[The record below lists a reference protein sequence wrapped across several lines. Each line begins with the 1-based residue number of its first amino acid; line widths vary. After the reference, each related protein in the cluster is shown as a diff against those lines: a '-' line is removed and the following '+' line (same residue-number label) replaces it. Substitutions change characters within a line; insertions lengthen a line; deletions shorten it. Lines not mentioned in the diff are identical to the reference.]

1 MAQLTSNTTA
11 FIESQQYSQF
21 ILDNLHDYLLPEGMY
36 RDVTDFG
43 SGTTLNIKTVGTV
56 TLQDA
61 AEDTPLNF
69 TNIDTGTITLAIT
82 DYIGD
87 AWKVSDDLR
96 EDGSQVDT
104 LMAMRAMESTR
115 SLGENHETR
124 FLAVADAAQ
133 DKTGG
138 ASGLNLVNARPHRW
152 IAGGDGV
159 TTRTVALA
167 DFVNMKLAFDK
178 ANAPAG
184 GRIAIVDPIVEATLN
199 TLISATTV
207 VNNTPQFQGVL
218 NEGFARDHRF
228 VRNIMGWDIYT
239 SNFLPSLAATETIN
253 GAAYALAGGAGGDA
267 VTAAVGDKANLF
279 MCVADDSCKPV
290 MHAWRRA
297 PQTEGWRAEEER
309 ADKYQVTS
317 RFGFGVQRLDTLGV
331 ILTDSAT
338 Y

>member
-1 MAQLTSNTTA
+1 MAHTTANTTA

-69 TNIDTGTITLAIT
+69 TNIDTGTITLSIT

-87 AWKVSDDLR
+87 AWKVTDDLR
-96 EDGSQVDT
+96 EDGSQVDQ

-115 SLGENHETR
+115 ALGENHEGR
-124 FLAVADAAQ
+124 FLAVANGGQTAAN
-133 DKTGG
+133 
-138 ASGLNLVNARPHRW
+138 LNLVNGRPHRFV
-152 IAGGDGV
+152 AGGAGAS
-159 TTRTVALA
+159 TRNVVLG
-167 DFVNMKLAFDK
+167 DFVAMKLAFDK
-178 ANAPAG
+178 ANAPAS

-199 TLISATTV
+199 TLISQTSV

-239 SNFLPSLAATETIN
+239 SNFLPSLTATEVID
-253 GAAYALAGGAGGDA
+253 GSAYDLAND
-267 VTAAVGDKANLF
+267 TAEIGDKANIF

-297 PQTEGWRAEEER
+297 PQTEGWRDQEER

-317 RFGFGVQRLDTLGV
+317 RFGFGVQRADTLGV
-331 ILTDSAT
+331 LLTDEAT

>member
-133 DKTGG
+133 NKAGG
-138 ASGLNLVNARPHRW
+138 TPGLNLVNARPHRW

-184 GRIAIVDPIVEATLN
+184 GGIAIVDPIVEATLN

-239 SNFLPSLAATETIN
+239 SNFLPSL
-253 GAAYALAGGAGGDA
+253 
-267 VTAAVGDKANLF
+267 TAAEAINATSVGLTNETAAIGDKTNVF

-331 ILTDSAT
+331 VLTHPSN

>member
-1 MAQLTSNTTA
+1 MAHTTANTTA

-43 SGTTLNIKTVGTV
+43 SGTTINIKTVGTV

-69 TNIDTGTITLAIT
+69 TNIDTGTITLSIT

-87 AWKVSDDLR
+87 AWKVTDDLR
-96 EDGSQVDT
+96 EDGSQVDQ

-115 SLGENHETR
+115 ALGENHEGR
-124 FLAVADAAQ
+124 FLAVANGGQTAAN
-133 DKTGG
+133 
-138 ASGLNLVNARPHRW
+138 LNLVTGRPHRFV
-152 IAGGDGV
+152 AGGKSA
-159 TTRTVALA
+159 TTRNVVLG
-167 DFVNMKLAFDK
+167 DFVAMKLALDK
-178 ANAPAG
+178 ANAPAS

-199 TLISATTV
+199 TLISQTSV

-239 SNFLPSLAATETIN
+239 SNFLPSLTATEAID
-253 GAAYALAGGAGGDA
+253 GSAYDLAND
-267 VTAAVGDKANLF
+267 TAEVGDKANIF

-297 PQTEGWRAEEER
+297 PQTEGWRDQEER

-317 RFGFGVQRLDTLGV
+317 RFGFGVQRADTLGV
-331 ILTDSAT
+331 LLTDEAT

>member
-1 MAQLTSNTTA
+1 MAHTTANTTA

-69 TNIDTGTITLAIT
+69 TNIDTGTITLSIT

-87 AWKVSDDLR
+87 AWKVTDDLR
-96 EDGSQVDT
+96 EDGSQVDQ

-115 SLGENHETR
+115 ALGENHEGR
-124 FLAVADAAQ
+124 FLAVANGGQTAAN
-133 DKTGG
+133 
-138 ASGLNLVNARPHRW
+138 LNLVNGRPHRFV
-152 IAGGDGV
+152 AGGAGAA
-159 TTRTVALA
+159 TRNVVLG
-167 DFVNMKLAFDK
+167 DFVAMKLAFDK
-178 ANAPAG
+178 ANAPAS

-199 TLISATTV
+199 SLISQTSV

-239 SNFLPSLAATETIN
+239 SNFLPSLTATEVID
-253 GAAYALAGGAGGDA
+253 GSAYDLAND
-267 VTAAVGDKANLF
+267 TAEIGDKANIF

-297 PQTEGWRAEEER
+297 PQTEGWRDQEER

-317 RFGFGVQRLDTLGV
+317 RFGFGVQRADTLGV
-331 ILTDSAT
+331 ILTDEAT

>member
-1 MAQLTSNTTA
+1 MSQLTSNTTA
-11 FIESQQYSQF
+11 FIEAQQYSQF
-21 ILDNLHDYLLPEGMY
+21 ILENLHDYLLPEGMW

-69 TNIDTGTITLAIT
+69 SPIDTGNLTLAIT

-115 SLGENHETR
+115 ALGENHETK
-124 FLAVADAAQ
+124 FLAAANSAH
-133 DKTGG
+133 T
-138 ASGLNLVNARPHRW
+138 AANANLVNGRPHRW
-152 IAGGDGV
+152 VAGGAGAS
-159 TTRTVALA
+159 TRNMTLDDIIA
-167 DFVNMKLAFDK
+167 MKLAFDK
-178 ANAPAG
+178 ANVPSG
-184 GRIAIVDPIVEATLN
+184 GRIAIVDPVVEATLN
-199 TLISATTV
+199 SLQNL
-207 VNNTPQFQGVL
+207 VNVSNNPMFEGIVT
-218 NEGFARDHRF
+218 EGFARDHKF
-228 VRNIMGWDIYT
+228 VRNIFGFDIYT
-239 SNFLPSLAATETIN
+239 SNFLPSLTTQEAID
-253 GAAYALAGGAGGDA
+253 GSSYGLAND
-267 VTAAVGDKANLF
+267 TAEVGDKANVF
-279 MCVADDSCKPV
+279 MCVADDSCKPI

-297 PQTEGWRAEEER
+297 PKTEGWRDQEER

-317 RFGFGVQRLDTLGV
+317 RFGFGAQRVDTLGV
-331 ILTDSAT
+331 ILTDDST